1 MHRLLVHTAAAIMF
15 FPLSCAR
22 ERTTRCTGRAD
33 AQRLGP
39 DESVSAR
46 QSVRGS
52 TIEPHI
58 EDHRCKSIWGPEAQ
72 AQWPVGDSEN
82 RTERACV
89 AGGPCRSTDVAGY
102 LSCMRGCASVMADGL
117 DSTSSQ
123 REGACRSWIWVR
135 VLLPACMGC
144 TSICFVRLVAETEM
158 RAPTCDSILSR
169 SCVRTRRH
177 YLHRSRTWWIRL
189 FTVRPALL
197 RSICA
202 PRGHGKFL
210 RAAS

>member
-1 MHRLLVHTAAAIMF
+1 MRGHFWWNTRRVHRLRVHTAAAIMF

-89 AGGPCRSTDVAGY
+89 AGGPCRSTDVAGVPVVHARMRICRGGRSR
-102 LSCMRGCASVMADGL
+102 LDVFPARGRQPKLDMGAWSSCLQAWAAPLFVSSVW
-117 DSTSSQ
+117 SQ
-123 REGACRSWIWVR
+123 RQR
-135 VLLPACMGC
+135 
-144 TSICFVRLVAETEM
+144 
-158 RAPTCDSILSR
+158 
-169 SCVRTRRH
+169 CVRQRVTASSLDRAYARDG
-177 YLHRSRTWWIRL
+177 TI
-189 FTVRPALL
+189 
-197 RSICA
+197 SIVLVL
-202 PRGHGKFL
+202 GG
-210 RAAS
+210 